1 VAQKGIEVH
10 RFANGATAV
19 WEECGQSKAAKGNTD
34 DAVAALAADAGVYR
48 ARTSTKEPWRFF
60 YVDED
65 GSVRDSGAA
74 SRID

>member
-1 VAQKGIEVH
+1 MAQKGIEVQ
-10 RFANGATAV
+10 RFANGATAI
-19 WEECGQSKAAKGNTD
+19 WEECGASSAAGGSAD

-48 ARTSTKEPWRFF
+48 ARPSVKEPWRFF